1 MKARVLLVTSALV
14 LTSLIVA
21 GVLFLRSSYLREKIR
36 LVLEQQLQKQL
47 HHPVQIGRVEGNVLK
62 HLSVR
67 DIVIKARAKAQA
79 NATTSSTSSPILA
92 GEEDLLET
100 KEIRFKY
107 QLWGLLFG
115 RFLVTELK
123 VTDPQI
129 NLTIAPD
136 GRLILPQL
144 RIAGT
149 LTEEADGKSENQ
161 KKTGSSFAA
170 STFAFRSN
178 VSNVKIEDGAIKI
191 IDPYRNLQLGV
202 TGVQMSVRGPLDRW
216 DHHGNLAVQDGQII
230 VNGIETKI
238 GGIETAF
245 DLSQK
250 SGQLRQ
256 MQLVLGNSKMTVSGQ
271 ANSVDSSSPAPDN
284 PAGTTSSTFQA
295 KVDIDLDFRDLANFF
310 PNDQIEGEAE
320 IRLET
325 QGSVEG
331 ITGQL
336 GIKLPFAKLNQLYL
350 EQVTTYARFSE
361 NQLSLREISGK
372 LADGTLNGW
381 AEIKNDA
388 TTEEVRY
395 RGQLELLQAR
405 AEKIFPMIYDLT
417 NVVVSTGQVDS
428 TLSFEGQSLDLAQC
442 QIRGDL
448 AYSDGQL
455 NQIPIGLSKLNWT
468 VEQDQLQATANLD
481 QAQIHLKGTVGFRQ
495 ERHIDLQIQRIQM
508 GKLSQILDIPDL
520 SGDGQLTGTLV
531 DQKLEGQ
538 LQVPKAYLFQVPIGG
553 LTANFDYHD
562 GLVTIQPLELVKNQ
576 SRLTIIGTA
585 KTSSDIPVDLLL
597 RVDPFYIQDYIR
609 LVGDYPVQG
618 LAKGRLYLNGTLR
631 SLDGRGAFQIED
643 GRAWDLRFDPVTLPM
658 QIDDYLVKIHDFE
671 LFARGQRG
679 VMNFEINP
687 DLDYSLEF
695 ETDPVSLQQIAY
707 ARGEPD
713 FPLDSQLILT
723 AQGEGN
729 AAYPHI
735 DLQADLVDIRYE
747 VSEYGDVSL
756 PPAKITG
763 TFADNRLDLEGI
775 GFGNSC
781 RLRGTIMAAPGT
793 PYQLLIRG
801 KQMDASQILRII
813 NPYVG
818 GYFAGR
824 ADGSMTLNGDLEDLT
839 TVELDLELKNFLLIP
854 SSLPPSPSA
863 KAKGDNSKDVRAK
876 GHFANKLVVSV
887 ESMHP
892 ATLTNDGPVKI
903 RYGRLTEGRLPSSP
917 MSDKG
922 WIIERFWLRGCGEP
936 EMAIMVTDKYIRPNV
951 TTQTT
956 PVIHDFATGQTSGIY
971 FTNFFGLP
979 KVLSGRISYRLAVNE
994 SFNDFILDWSCPEL
1008 DLIASTIDKSASE
1021 ITGLIRF
1028 NGSRGRL
1035 KFDGKQV
1042 TLAQTSL
1049 SLNDNSID
1057 LRGRFTLDQP
1067 LPEIEGLPDTG
1078 NRISLQC
1085 NNFDL
1090 SKLKLSSIW
1099 PDVTYLTGQAD
1110 LSAQITG
1117 SLKRPYLRSSIGL
1130 NQVHLE
1136 TDSLPAPIDN
1146 LTAQLR
1152 ISSDLTPLVRNSSS
1166 TQSPLSPEQIL
1177 PLLADIK
1184 LTSAV
1189 WRTNSLIGV
1198 EDMALVAN
1206 GRFQSTATLQLMVA
1220 DTSTLTRRSSVSVGR
1235 WQVDLS
1241 GEKIE
1246 LQPFLQKYLPR
1257 TAASSPV
1264 NGIITLATQFKGQ
1277 GFKVQS
1283 ATVDCHDLSLNLSQT
1298 PFHVQEPA
1306 RLRFSEETIH
1316 IDSLKLSTPAV
1327 ENSADR
1333 RLGTLLEL
1341 SGQLSS
1347 NVGVLHTPT
1356 ALLLELKQLP
1366 LEVVYALASL
1376 FVADLNLNFDS
1387 PSAKR
1392 GRLSGRASLS
1402 QTLDDP
1408 VIISA
1413 WQLDFADAQ
1422 LMGQITYLDKQLSIR
1437 QGQLAGLQIS
1447 GNLPVRLSLLPSPTG
1462 AVWQPLNQPLQ
1473 IALKGTKI
1481 DFGLLSHL
1489 ASEIS
1494 RLKPTRSNDQ
1504 IWPQNASGH
1513 MEVDLRILG
1522 TTMIPYLQGD
1532 LTLQNGRMNL
1542 LELPLSEVN
1551 WSIQAEPDLIT
1562 LSAFQLNIGN
1572 SHYHT
1577 QANIVMDGLRPQQ
1590 LIIDDF
1596 RFIKAQVQD
1605 LVTLT
1610 FGWLTHMSQPDQGIA
1625 VPQQL
1630 SELISG
1636 QLNGNFSSLI
1646 PLALSSKKPSH
1657 TPTLDLEVED
1667 LRLNVHQPGVLN
1679 SRPPIEAEGRFVTII
1694 NTQPLHLKLQDQR
1707 LMLDSF
1713 TLVPSPLASITD
1725 LNIASGKYPTGDRR
1739 LQITG
1744 LGYWQLDQAL
1754 DFSFEATNIDLQTL
1768 IQLLNLDQAI
1778 PKDLV
1783 IDGRIDTELQVSGT
1797 VATPQIALNWQAKT
1811 PITLNQTEADTFEGQ
1826 MVLDGKHI
1834 FIGNEKKPIRVKVGQ
1849 NQLLFDLEIDD
1860 VSQEDGGTRQQIG
1873 GRLDLQAQDLGVLP
1887 LLFPQFGYASGHGSV
1902 NLTLGGRLESP
1913 KLKGFAKFQKV
1924 KLNLP
1929 DPRINVDQTE
1939 INLDFTDQGIEIRE
1953 LQGWL
1958 NNGRYKIDG
1967 WVESKWSPTEG
1978 RTLTDLN
1985 VQMSL
1990 RDGCIFES
1998 PNLYSVRLNRA
2009 DLALNGQTSQIISS
2023 LTDQNQKST
2032 PYPQSSLSSTGLG
2045 VDTIGDNSMSWTPL
2059 QGELRGSITIDQ
2071 GQYEQRWEDLVAMWS
2086 GRSGDSALR
2095 QLVSELPF
2103 WQNLKLNLEILAPEN
2118 VKLIS
2123 EFGDVEIET
2132 AINGQLDGPIWQPI
2146 FKGRVD
2152 LLQGE
2157 FSFFAID
2164 QPFKILEGSY
2174 IENGEVY
2181 SQLSPPKRGLEDQFV
2196 FNPKYSILTETTQP
2210 IRNVDLVTVDGQI
2223 RNRDL
2228 VIRANLSGYL
2238 NEKHNPVLSAEVLE
2252 KELGEEYLLDQKQ
2265 ILSILTLGMVDPST
2279 MTSSSVSGVS
2289 AVVGGVG
2296 DQFSPMVSSFFLQQ
2310 GQRYVGGRIA
2320 KMVGFRQ
2327 TRFNLNP
2334 NEFES
2339 SRFLLTK
2346 EISSRLVLT
2355 YSSTFQLHTEPR
2367 IEIEYEL
2374 GKNFAIKG
2382 ERNEGKFGVDLKVE
2396 KKF

>member
-1 MKARVLLVTSALV
+1 MMKARILLVTSALV
-14 LTSLIVA
+14 LTALIVA

-36 LVLEQQLQKQL
+36 LVLEQQLQQQL
-47 HHPVQIGRVEGNVLK
+47 DHPVQIGQVEGNVLK
-62 HLSVR
+62 NLSVR
-67 DIVIKARAKAQA
+67 DIVIKAKAKA
-79 NATTSSTSSPILA
+79 ATASSISSPMRA
-92 GEEDLLET
+92 RETDLLET

-129 NLTIAPD
+129 NLTIAAD

-144 RIAGT
+144 RITGT
-149 LTEEADGKSENQ
+149 STEEADTKSENQ
-161 KKTGSSFAA
+161 KNHGPSFAA

-178 VSNVKIEDGAIKI
+178 VSNVKIEDGTIKI
-191 IDPYRNLQLGV
+191 IDPYRNLQFGV

-216 DHHGNLAVQDGQII
+216 DHHGNLAVQDGQIVI
-230 VNGIETKI
+230 NGVETRI
-238 GGIETAF
+238 GGIETEF

-250 SGQLRQ
+250 AGQLRQ
-256 MQLVLGNSKMTVSGQ
+256 MQLALGNSKMTVSGQ
-271 ANSVDSSSPAPDN
+271 ANSVDPSSLGPDTPAST
-284 PAGTTSSTFQA
+284 ASSTFQA

-310 PNDQIEGEAE
+310 PDYQIEGEAE

-336 GIKLPFAKLNQLYL
+336 GIKLPFAKLNQLYI
-350 EQVTTYARFSE
+350 EQFTTYARFSE

-381 AEIKNDA
+381 AEIKTDV
-388 TTEEVRY
+388 TTEAVRY

-405 AEKIFPMIYDLT
+405 AEKFFPMIYDLT
-417 NVVVSTGQVDS
+417 NIVVSTGQVDS
-428 TLSFEGQSLDLAQC
+428 TLSFEGQSLDLAQW
-442 QIRGDL
+442 QIRGKL

-455 NQIPIGLSKLNWT
+455 NQIPIGLSELNWT

-481 QAQIHLKGTVGFRQ
+481 QAQIHLKGTAGFKQ
-495 ERHIDLQIQRIQM
+495 ERHIDLQIQQIQM
-508 GKLSQILDIPDL
+508 GKLSQILAIPDL

-538 LQVPKAYLFQVPIGG
+538 LQVPKAYLFRVPIGI
-553 LTANFDYHD
+553 LTADFDYQD
-562 GLVTIQPLELVKNQ
+562 GLVTIQPLELVRNQ

-585 KTSSDIPVDLLL
+585 KASSDVPVDLLL

-609 LVGDYPVQG
+609 LVGEYPVQG

-695 ETDPVSLQQIAY
+695 KTDPVSLQQIAY
-707 ARGEPD
+707 ARGEPN
-713 FPLDSQLILT
+713 FPLDSRLILT
-723 AQGEGN
+723 AQGTGN
-729 AAYPHI
+729 AAYPYV
-735 DLQADLVDIRYE
+735 DLQADLADIRYE
-747 VSEYGDVSL
+747 VSEHGDVSL
-756 PPAKITG
+756 PPATITG
-763 TFADNRLDLEGI
+763 IFADDRLDLEGI

-801 KQMDASQILRII
+801 KQMDASQILQII

-818 GYFAGR
+818 SYFAGR
-824 ADGSMTLNGDLEDLT
+824 ADGSMTLNGDLEDLA
-839 TVELDLELKNFLLIP
+839 TVELDLELDNFLLIP
-854 SSLPPSPSA
+854 SSLPPSSSA
-863 KAKGDNSKDVRAK
+863 QAKIDNSKDVRANQAK
-876 GHFANKLVVSV
+876 GDFANKLGPSG
-887 ESMHP
+887 SMHP

-903 RYGRLTEGRLPSSP
+903 RYGRLTAGRLSSLP
-917 MSDKG
+917 MTDKG
-922 WIIERFWLRGCGEP
+922 WIIERFWLRGEP

-951 TTQTT
+951 TTQI
-956 PVIHDFATGQTSGIY
+956 PSIIHDFATGQTSGIY

-979 KVLSGRISYRLAVNE
+979 KVLSGRISYRLSVNE

-1008 DLIASTIDKSASE
+1008 ELIASTTELDESESE
-1021 ITGLIRF
+1021 IIDLIRF
-1028 NGSRGRL
+1028 NGSQGRL

-1049 SLNDNSID
+1049 LLNDNLID

-1078 NRISLQC
+1078 NQISFQC

-1099 PDVTYLTGQAD
+1099 PNVTYLTGQAD

-1117 SLKRPYLRSSIGL
+1117 NLKRPYLRSSIGL
-1130 NQVHLE
+1130 NQVHLA
-1136 TDSLPAPIDN
+1136 TDSLPVPIDN
-1146 LTAQLR
+1146 LMAQLR
-1152 ISSDLTPLVRNSSS
+1152 ISSDLTPLVQNSSP

-1189 WRTNSLIGV
+1189 WQTDSLIGA

-1206 GRFQSTATLQLMVA
+1206 SRFQSTATIQLVVA
-1220 DTSTLTRRSSVSVGR
+1220 DTSTLIRGRGISVGR
-1235 WQVDLS
+1235 WQADLS
-1241 GEKIE
+1241 GKQIE

-1257 TAASSPV
+1257 PAASSPL
-1264 NGIITLATQFKGQ
+1264 NGIVTLAAQFKGQ

-1283 ATVDCHDLSLNLSQT
+1283 ATVDCPDLSLNLSQT
-1298 PFHVQEPA
+1298 PFYVQEPA
-1306 RLRFSEETIH
+1306 RLRFSDETIY
-1316 IDSLKLSTPAV
+1316 IDNLKLSTPPV
-1327 ENSADR
+1327 EDDADSG
-1333 RLGTLLEL
+1333 LGTFLEL

-1356 ALLLELKQLP
+1356 TLLLELKQLP
-1366 LEVVYALASL
+1366 LEDVYALVSL
-1376 FVADLNLNFDS
+1376 FVADLNLNFNNL
-1387 PSAKR
+1387 SAKR
-1392 GRLSGRASLS
+1392 GWLSGRASLG

-1408 VIISA
+1408 TIISA

-1422 LMGQITYLDKQLSIR
+1422 LMGQITYLDQQLSLR
-1437 QGQLAGLQIS
+1437 QGQLAGLHIS
-1447 GNLPVRLSLLPSPTG
+1447 GNLPIKLSLLPSPTG

-1473 IALKGTKI
+1473 VALTGKKI

-1494 RLKPTRSNDQ
+1494 RLKLPRTNDQ
-1504 IWPQNASGH
+1504 IWPQDVSGQ

-1522 TTMIPYLQGD
+1522 TTMTPYLQGS
-1532 LTLQNGRMNL
+1532 LTLQDGRMNF
-1542 LELPLSEVN
+1542 LELPLSKIN
-1551 WSIQAEPDLIT
+1551 WSIQVKPDAI
-1562 LSAFQLNIGN
+1562 AIPVFQLNIGN
-1572 SHYHT
+1572 SHYHV
-1577 QANIVMDGLRPQQ
+1577 QADVAMDGLQPQQ
-1590 LIIDDF
+1590 LIIDDC
-1596 RFIKAQVQD
+1596 RFVKAQVQD
-1605 LVTLT
+1605 LITLT
-1610 FGWLTHMSQPDQGIA
+1610 FGWLTHMSQLGQA
-1625 VPQQL
+1625 VTVPQQL
-1630 SELISG
+1630 ATLISG
-1636 QLNGNFSSLI
+1636 QLSGNFSSLI

-1657 TPTLDLEVED
+1657 TSTFDLEVED
-1667 LRLNVHQPGVLN
+1667 LRLNLHQPAVPDP
-1679 SRPPIEAEGRFVTII
+1679 RPPIGAWDRFGAIV

-1707 LMLDSF
+1707 LSLDSF
-1713 TLVPSPLASITD
+1713 TLVSSPLASITD
-1725 LNIASGKYPTGDRR
+1725 LNIASGKPPIRAR
-1739 LQITG
+1739 QLQVTG
-1744 LGYWQLDQAL
+1744 LGSWQLGQAL
-1754 DFSFEATNIDLQTL
+1754 DFGFAATNIDLKTL
-1768 IQLLNLDQAI
+1768 IELLSLDQAV

-1783 IDGRIDTELQVSGT
+1783 IDGSIDTKLQVSGT
-1797 VATPQIALNWQAKT
+1797 VTTPQIALNWQAKT
-1811 PITLNQTEADTFEGQ
+1811 PITLNQTEADTFEGH

-1834 FIGNEKKPIRVKVGQ
+1834 FIGNESNPVRVKIGQ
-1849 NQLLFDLEIDD
+1849 NQLLFDLEIDG
-1860 VSQEDGGTRQQIG
+1860 VSQEDGSTRQQIG

-1887 LLFPQFGYASGHGSV
+1887 LLFPQVGYAGGRGSV

-1929 DPRINVDQTE
+1929 DLRINIEQTE

-1953 LQGWL
+1953 LQGRL

-1967 WVESKWSPTEG
+1967 WVESKWSPTED
-1978 RTLTDLN
+1978 RALTDLN

-1990 RDGCIFES
+1990 REGCTFEY
-1998 PNLYSVRLNRA
+1998 PNLYSVRLNSA
-2009 DLALNGQTSQIISS
+2009 DLVLNGQTMSS
-2023 LTDQNQKST
+2023 PNDQNQKSILDT
-2032 PYPQSSLSSTGLG
+2032 QSLLSSTGLG
-2045 VDTIGDNSMSWTPL
+2045 VGTIGDNSMSWTPL
-2059 QGELRGSITIDQ
+2059 QGELRGSLTIDQ
-2071 GQYEQRWEDLVAMWS
+2071 GQYEQRWEDIVAIWS
-2086 GRSGDSALR
+2086 GRSGDTALR

-2181 SQLSPPKRGLEDQFV
+2181 SQPSPPKQGSENQFV

-2252 KELGEEYLLDQKQ
+2252 KELGEEYRLDQKQ

-2279 MTSSSVSGVS
+2279 LTASSVSGVS